1 MARAISL
8 NKKGLHKAC
17 DFLIKND
24 KEVLSH
30 FYNLGVAVAMIEV
43 KAVEKRSY
51 ELSKFESNSGRPE
64 LLSFADDDF
73 NYKKKEV

>member
-1 MARAISL
+1 MAIAISL

-24 KEVLSH
+24 KEVLSP
-30 FYNLGVAVAMIEV
+30 FYNLGVAVAMIEE

-51 ELSKFESNSGRPE
+51 ELSKFDSNSGRPE
-64 LLSFADDDF
+64 LLLFENDDF
-73 NYKKKEV
+73 NYQKKEV